1 MTEEVVNNK
10 IDFTTQYYLLRKKEG
25 RIYSDQEVAS
35 LPEIS
40 KGQRYYSEWQARKN
54 ASDRLMKY
62 LVRKEKALEIMEI
75 GCGNGWLS
83 AKLSVI
89 PFSKVTGIDINE
101 EEMKQAKRVFSKIKN
116 LQFHNCSW
124 QNEMISD
131 RKFDIIIFAASVQYF
146 PSLERILNDVLTLLR
161 PGGEVHILDSHFYRQ
176 KDINAARQRSRDY
189 FKSIGFPEMADHYF
203 HHSINKIEL
212 YDHKV
217 LYDPNSLL
225 NRFRKN
231 KNPFYWFC
239 IKPYA

>member
-62 LVRKEKALEIMEI
+62 LVRKEKALEILEI

-131 RKFDIIIFAASVQYF
+131 RKFD
-146 PSLERILNDVLTLLR
+146 
-161 PGGEVHILDSHFYRQ
+161 
-176 KDINAARQRSRDY
+176 K
-189 FKSIGFPEMADHYF
+189 IGRAH
-203 HHSINKIEL
+203 
-212 YDHKV
+212 V
-217 LYDPNSLL
+217 
-225 NRFRKN
+225 
-231 KNPFYWFC
+231 
-239 IKPYA
+239 